1 MARPGMGLPTS
12 RMRQSEA
19 FVGPPDLALG
29 LGLVRGL
36 IWARLTILETMI
48 SAVER
53 GRLLVH
59 HPGLAAPWG
68 TAPRQALCRAHPQP
82 L

>member
-1 MARPGMGLPTS
+1 
-12 RMRQSEA
+12 MRQSEA

-36 IWARLTILETMI
+36 IWARLATLETTI

-53 GRLLVH
+53 DRLLVH
-59 HPGLAAPWG
+59 RPV
-68 TAPRQALCRAHPQP
+68 
-82 L
+82 